1 MVQLIAIGVGA
12 GLASALLFASVTSG
26 SALAV
31 VLFYLAALPI
41 LIATIGWNALA
52 GLIAAVVATIGLGLV
67 IDWRFAVAFALGV
80 GASAWWLG
88 YLAMLARPAPAP
100 DAGGQTALEWYP
112 AGRLVL
118 WAAILGALGVIVVI
132 PYFGFDRQ
140 SFESALRG
148 SFERMLHA
156 ETAADGTVR
165 IPGINNAPRFLDIL
179 VFIMPMAAAVL
190 GTVIYMF
197 NLWLSGH
204 VVKMSG
210 RLRRPWPDLPS
221 IEFPP
226 LAAGLTALTIAGS
239 FLQNSV
245 VGLIS
250 NVFAVALLTAYG
262 ALGLAVL
269 HSVTRGMK
277 ARPLLLAVVY
287 ALLLFQGWPILIIAL
302 LGLIDAAV
310 DFRGRI
316 ARWRG
321 TPANPS

>member
-1 MVQLIAIGVGA
+1 MTQLIAIGVGA
-12 GLASALLFASVTSG
+12 GLASALLFASITSG
-26 SALAV
+26 SPLAV
-31 VLFYLAALPI
+31 ILFYLAALPI

-52 GLIAAVVATIGLGLV
+52 GLIAAVIATLGLGFA
-67 IDWRFAVAFALGV
+67 IDWRFALAFALGV

-88 YLAMLARPAPAP
+88 YLAMLARHAHAP
-100 DAGGQTALEWYP
+100 DASGQAALEWYP

-118 WAAILGALGVIVVI
+118 WAAVLGALGVVVVI

-140 SFESALRG
+140 GFESALRG

-156 ETAADGTVR
+156 ETAADGTIR

-204 VVKMSG
+204 IVKMSG

-226 LAAGLTALTIAGS
+226 LAAGLTAITIAGS
-239 FLQNSV
+239 FLQNI
-245 VGLIS
+245 VGLIA

-277 ARPLLLAVVY
+277 ARPVVLAVVY
-287 ALLLFQGWPILIIAL
+287 ALLLFQGWPILIVAL
-302 LGLIDAAV
+302 LGLIDAAA

-321 TPANPS
+321 TPANHS